1 MRTVRYLKERAG
13 FPVERSLTILGLP
26 RATFFRWAKTDGKQ
40 EAPRASVP
48 KSHYLLEWEKER
60 IIEYK
65 KAHPEVGYRRLAFM
79 MLDEDVVAAAPSTV
93 YRVLREAG
101 LTTRWTQ
108 GGAPAKRGFVQPTR
122 PHEQWHTDIAYLN
135 IMGTNYFFI
144 GVLDGYSRAIIHH
157 EIRTDMTTLDVQVV
171 LERALEKLEAD
182 AERPRIITDNGSQ
195 YVGREFN
202 LFLREQ
208 DVSHSRARP
217 HHPQSNGKIERFHKS
232 LKAECVRRTAMGSL
246 EEARRLIANY
256 VEEYNTRRLHAAL
269 NYLTPA
275 DYLKG
280 EEHVARRLE
289 ERKRK
294 LQQAREAR
302 KRLWRKAA

>member
-1 MRTVRYLKERAG
+1 MVRSVRYLKKRAG
-13 FPVERSLTILGLP
+13 FPIERSLTVLGLS
-26 RATFFRWAKTDGKQ
+26 RATFFRWSKTGGKPNV
-40 EAPRASVP
+40 PRVSTP

-65 KAHPEVGYRRLAFM
+65 KAHPEIGYRRLAFM

-101 LTTRWTQ
+101 LITRWTQ
-108 GGAPAKRGFVQPTR
+108 AGTVAKRGFVQPKR
-122 PHEQWHTDIAYLN
+122 PHEQWHTDIACLN

-144 GVLDGYSRAIIHH
+144 GVLDGYSRAILHH

-171 LERALEKLEAD
+171 LERALEKLGPEA
-182 AERPRIITDNGSQ
+182 ARPRIITDNGGQ
-195 YVGREFN
+195 YVGWEFK
-202 LFLREQ
+202 LFLRER

-217 HHPQSNGKIERFHKS
+217 CHPQSNGKIERFHKS
-232 LKAECVRRTAMGSL
+232 LKKTECTAMGSL
-246 EEARRLIANY
+246 EEARRLIARY

-269 NYLTPA
+269 HYLTPA

-280 EEHVARRLE
+280 EEHVTRRLE

-294 LQQAREAR
+294 LQQARQAR
-302 KRLWRKAA
+302 KKVWRDAA